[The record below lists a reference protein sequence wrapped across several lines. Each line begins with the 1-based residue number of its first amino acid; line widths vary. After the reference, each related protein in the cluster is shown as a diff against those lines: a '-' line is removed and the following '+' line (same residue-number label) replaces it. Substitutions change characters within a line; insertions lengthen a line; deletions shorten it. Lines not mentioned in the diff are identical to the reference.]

1 MYYVREKKGGLIEL
15 GNCGMITGAF
25 SSTSG
30 KADITLTTNGDVLYY
45 NSGRQR
51 LAIGDEG
58 QVLTV
63 SGSDLPSWATASGAT
78 LEKLGSY
85 RATSAELSKSFTSLS
100 LDLDADYSY
109 LIVTV
114 CGEIS
119 GNSAL
124 GIGLNGVTG
133 TAYNYTYIRNASGT
147 LSGASGANQNHI
159 HFCGSALLDTDDDF
173 NFQIL
178 IKYTG
183 ATANL
188 FSVIVNGGTYGTD
201 VGNQNTMGV
210 ADAGGATVTAVDI
223 ASTGENWE
231 IGTQIDLYGVKL

>member
-1 MYYVREKKGGLIEL
+1 
-15 GNCGMITGAF
+15 MITGAF

-30 KADITLTTNGDVLYY
+30 KADTVLTTNGQILYY
-45 NSGRQR
+45 NSGRQALNKGADGTILT
-51 LAIGDEG
+51 LA
-58 QVLTV
+58 
-63 SGSDLPSWATASGAT
+63 SGLPSWAAASGAT

-85 RATSAELSKSFTSLS
+85 RAASAETSKSFTSLS

-119 GNSAL
+119 ANTNIN
-124 GIGLNGVTG
+124 IGLNGVTG
-133 TAYNYTYIRNASGT
+133 TAYNYTYIRNAGGT
-147 LSGASGANQNHI
+147 LSGASAANQAAI
-159 HFCGSALLDTDDDF
+159 HFCGSALLATDDEF
-173 NFQIL
+173 NFTIE

-188 FSVIVNGGTYGTD
+188 FSVIANGGTYGTD
-201 VGNQNTMGV
+201 VGNQNTMGI
-210 ADAGGATVTAVDI
+210 ADAGGATITAVDI
-223 ASTGENWE
+223 ASTANWE